1 MLTYEKSLVE
11 VQEILNYLPDEDY
24 EKIPDEIINLINENK
39 DPNYI
44 WNYDESK
51 NFEQQ
56 TISKEALAI
65 LTYINLNYLLNEK
78 QKQYM
83 EQILRLNDYNEE
95 SKKKEL
101 YDVEDI
107 FKNKNNGTHKKI
119 QPSVERNITVKQEKK
134 WYQIVFNL
142 IKGFFSRNKQD

>member
-51 NFEQQ
+51 LASNVAAENDVLFRTSSVEDLLEDWHIYVPNGPNIHLINNEEDIAYELDKNKPFWHEAKFILLTKIIFLYKIQ
-56 TISKEALAI
+56 ISKK
-65 LTYINLNYLLNEK
+65 YY
-78 QKQYM
+78 
-83 EQILRLNDYNEE
+83 
-95 SKKKEL
+95 
-101 YDVEDI
+101 
-107 FKNKNNGTHKKI
+107 
-119 QPSVERNITVKQEKK
+119 
-134 WYQIVFNL
+134 
-142 IKGFFSRNKQD
+142 